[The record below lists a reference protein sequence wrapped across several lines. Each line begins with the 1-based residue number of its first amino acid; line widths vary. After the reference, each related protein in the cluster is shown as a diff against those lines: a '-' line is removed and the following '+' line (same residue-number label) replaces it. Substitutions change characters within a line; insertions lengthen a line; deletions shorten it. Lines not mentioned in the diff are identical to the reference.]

1 VVPAVS
7 REEPVINR
15 GRLVAEFLELV
26 QISSPSRREGP
37 VAKRLLPALE
47 APSSAVG
54 SALR

>member
-1 VVPAVS
+1 M
-7 REEPVINR
+7 INR

-37 VAKRLLPALE
+37 VAKRLLPALRP
-47 APSSAVG
+47 PSSAVG